1 MLVFRYLGELV
12 RTRGEQQQLFTW
24 NYEDACYEEIPMI
37 PEPTTAQR
45 QRMANQTVVAM
56 ACSKA

>member
-12 RTRGEQQQLFTW
+12 RTRSEQQQLFTW
-24 NYEDACYEEIPMI
+24 NYEDACYEKILKI

-45 QRMANQTVVAM
+45 QRMAKQTVVAT